1 MALWKSVETFSS
13 FGAAKV
19 AAEDPLAV
27 ETGGGPSASQPPV
40 RTCSA
45 CSGDYE
51 DPDRT
56 AWPPDEEEDDLRAE
70 QAQGRA
76 LEKTENGDE
85 FPAQE
90 A

>member
-1 MALWKSVETFSS
+1 MAGRDRLSPETCREP
-13 FGAAKV
+13 G
-19 AAEDPLAV
+19 
-27 ETGGGPSASQPPV
+27 ASQPPL
-40 RTCSA
+40 RACSA

-56 AWPPDEEEDDLRAE
+56 AWTPDEEEEDLLAEKMRE
-70 QAQGRA
+70 QAQ
-76 LEKTENGDE
+76 NGDE